1 MEIEK
6 ILVERGYK
14 MSKEGLCFAPNGK
27 QVVGSVSSSGYVASA
42 IRVNGK
48 HSHFRFHR
56 LMGYI
61 KFGDKI
67 YEKGMQVRH
76 LDGNPLNNSWANIE
90 IGTQSENRY
99 DMTEE
104 ARMRSAL
111 KATQKVKRYSDEDVI
126 KMKEMHNNGVPYST
140 IMKTFGISSK
150 GTLSFIIN
158 KRYCLKH

>member
-1 MEIEK
+1 MKIEK
-6 ILVERGYK
+6 ILIERGYW

-27 QVVGSVSSSGYVASA
+27 QVFGSVSSYGYITSA
-42 IRVNGK
+42 IRINGK
-48 HSHFRFHR
+48 CCRFLFHR

-76 LDGNPLNNSWANIE
+76 LDGNPLNNSSDNIG

-104 ARMRSAL
+104 ARVRSAL
-111 KATQKVKRYSDEDVI
+111 NATQKVKR
-126 KMKEMHNNGVPYST
+126 
-140 IMKTFGISSK
+140 
-150 GTLSFIIN
+150 
-158 KRYCLKH
+158 